1 MVQLFC
7 AIVGEAGSAFE
18 VKIDDAESVS
28 ALKEAIAGK
37 LKYTGRADKLQLFLA
52 KKGNGGW
59 LSSKHPDVISMRNG
73 SIPEQVGTL
82 MVVEVDPA
90 DEIGDVFGGA
100 PVKKT
105 IHVLVV
111 VPKDA
116 G

>member
-1 MVQLFC
+1 MVKLFC

-28 ALKEAIAGK
+28 ALKKAIKEENPATIK
-37 LKYTGRADKLQLFLA
+37 CDTKDLQLFPA
-52 KKGNGGW
+52 KAADSGW

-82 MVVEVDPA
+82 MDVEVDPA

-100 PVKKT
+100 
-105 IHVLVV
+105 
-111 VPKDA
+111 
-116 G
+116 

>member
-1 MVQLFC
+1 MVKLFC

-28 ALKEAIAGK
+28 ALKKAIPATI
-37 LKYTGRADKLQLFLA
+37 KYTGQADKLQLFPA
-52 KKGNGGW
+52 KKGGGGW

-82 MVVEVDPA
+82 MDVEVDPA

-100 PVKKT
+100 
-105 IHVLVV
+105 
-111 VPKDA
+111 
-116 G
+116 